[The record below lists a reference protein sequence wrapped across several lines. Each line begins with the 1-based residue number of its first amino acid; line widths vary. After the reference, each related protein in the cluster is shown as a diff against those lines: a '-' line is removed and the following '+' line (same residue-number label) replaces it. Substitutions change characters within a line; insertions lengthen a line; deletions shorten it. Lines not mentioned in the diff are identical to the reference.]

1 MLDPLHTSPAGLTKT
16 EIEKGSNLCVYE
28 STLYAQPIGTALAN
42 SRLLTLNP
50 DTCSPPPLPA
60 VARSHLGFP
69 ANLKNKYC
77 KIPRKKILH
86 CHVSIFKGFGK
97 EIFHNETKFTTQK
110 KKFVSK
116 LPEKTKNM

>member
-69 ANLKNKYC
+69 ANL
-77 KIPRKKILH
+77 RKQTLQNT
-86 CHVSIFKGFGK
+86 
-97 EIFHNETKFTTQK
+97 EIKFCI
-110 KKFVSK
+110 V
-116 LPEKTKNM
+116 M

>member
-69 ANLKNKYC
+69 ANW
-77 KIPRKKILH
+77 RKQTLQN
-86 CHVSIFKGFGK
+86 S
-97 EIFHNETKFTTQK
+97 EIKFCI
-110 KKFVSK
+110 V
-116 LPEKTKNM
+116 M